1 MLRCSMKNVAAQ
13 RNSDYVSINGFGVF
27 MMLAFFGVFLVGI
40 AALVVAQQLDIECV
54 NAPKPAKNV
63 QPKASVR
70 PSFEQAVTQ

>member
-1 MLRCSMKNVAAQ
+1 
-13 RNSDYVSINGFGVF
+13 

-70 PSFEQAVTQ
+70 TSFEQAVTQ